1 MSAMAPAASDR
12 SMIGIISA
20 VCTSATIPADDVI
33 CVIAHAAPTP
43 LIIRPR
49 LVSRLAVQIRRNTAC
64 RSGAVIPSAD
74 SSERL
79 AGLSVVVLTTGILW
93 MVH

>member
-1 MSAMAPAASDR
+1 MSAMAPAASDS
-12 SMIGIISA
+12 SMIGSIRA
-20 VCTSATIPADDVI
+20 VWTSATMPADDVI
-33 CVIAHAAPTP
+33 WVIDQAAPTP

-74 SSERL
+74 SRDRL
-79 AGLSVVVLTTGILW
+79 AGLSVVVLTGIL
-93 MVH
+93 